1 MEESWNPQ
9 MITSLAE
16 HDQEGAVTTE
26 KSKNQS
32 KCKDSWLQDRASQV
46 AQW

>member
-1 MEESWNPQ
+1 MQERWNPQ

-32 KCKDSWLQDRASQV
+32 KFKDS
-46 AQW
+46 